1 MSPVEGGS
9 PLTTRAR
16 YSSLE
21 TAALLRFTSGVADDI
36 EMLASLHDRE
46 PTRAIVDAVRSAPI
60 EEQLALR
67 LRSDEARNALS
78 AFATMV
84 SAIPADMDDSVMDD
98 FAAGYADVYLRH
110 TYRAAPTESVWMTED
125 GLERQ
130 APMFRVRDWYRRHG
144 LVVADTAG
152 RPDDHIVLQLRF
164 VAHLL
169 REKQADAGLGEAAR
183 FMDAH
188 ILRWSNSFAARLVH
202 AGAPDW
208 YAALALLT
216 ACYLD
221 ELRLHLASMTGLEA
235 ALPESKATPE
245 KSSEP
250 PDAAYIP
257 GVAPSW

>member
-1 MSPVEGGS
+1 MSEQKPVSPVSMRAGS
-9 PLTTRAR
+9 GI
-16 YSSLE
+16 LE
-21 TAALLRFTSGVADDI
+21 RAALVRFTAGVADDI
-36 EMLASLHDRE
+36 ELLASLHDRE
-46 PTRAIVDAVRSAPI
+46 PTRAIVEAVRRAPI

-67 LRSDEARNALS
+67 LRSDEAQNALS
-78 AFATMV
+78 AFAAMV
-84 SAIPADMDDSVMDD
+84 SALPADVDDSVMDEL
-98 FAAGYADVYLRH
+98 AAGYADVYLRH
-110 TYRAAPTESVWMTED
+110 TYRAAPTESVWLTED

-130 APMFRVRDWYRRHG
+130 APMFRVRDWYRRNG
-144 LVVADTAG
+144 LVVADAAG

-169 REKQADAGLGEAAR
+169 REKGTDEGLGEAAR
-183 FMDAH
+183 FLDTH
-188 ILRWSNSFAARLVH
+188 LLRWVDLFAARLVH

-221 ELRLHLASMTGLEA
+221 ELRLHLASITGLA
-235 ALPESKATPE
+235 IAVPDRNVAPESSA
-245 KSSEP
+245 EP

>member
-1 MSPVEGGS
+1 MSRAETGS
-9 PLTTRAR
+9 PDATRAR
-16 YSSLE
+16 SSSLE

-36 EMLASLHDRE
+36 DLLASLHDRE
-46 PTRAIVDAVRSAPI
+46 PTRAIVEAVRRAPI
-60 EEQLALR
+60 EDQLALR
-67 LRSDEARNALS
+67 LRSDEAHNALS
-78 AFATMV
+78 AFAAMV
-84 SAIPADMDDSVMDD
+84 SAIPADVDDSVMDD

-110 TYRAAPTESVWMTED
+110 TFRAAPTESVWMTED

-130 APMFRVRDWYRRHG
+130 APMFRVRDWYRRNG

-152 RPDDHIVLQLRF
+152 RPDDHLVLQLRF

-169 REKQADAGLGEAAR
+169 REKGKGEGLGEAAR

-188 ILRWSNSFAARLVH
+188 LLRWVDTFAARLVH

-221 ELRLHLASMTGLEA
+221 ELRLHLASMTGLTVVEPDSKGR
-235 ALPESKATPE
+235 PERST
-245 KSSEP
+245 EP